1 LVIGGVGQGIA
12 FTGLFIA
19 GTGEL
24 PGHQHWTGSGPLTTV
39 RPPDCSLWRS
49 RLP

>member
-24 PGHQHWTGSGPLTTV
+24 PGHQHGIGSGLLTTV
-39 RPPDCSLWRS
+39 QPPDCSHWRS
-49 RLP
+49 RVP